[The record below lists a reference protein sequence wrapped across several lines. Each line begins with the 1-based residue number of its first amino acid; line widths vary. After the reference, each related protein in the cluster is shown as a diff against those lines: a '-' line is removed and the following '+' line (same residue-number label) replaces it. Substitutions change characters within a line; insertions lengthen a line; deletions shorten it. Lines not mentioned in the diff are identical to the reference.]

1 MPFLHDRFLRVLTV
15 KKTPLE
21 YPHQWMQ
28 KIFHFAHLKPTFSIL
43 HIHFYKTFTS
53 VYLFYTFIQ
62 IIFILLH
69 FLLFSHSWPLSLS
82 LSQTNHRHHHPATIK
97 SKPRSVY
104 LPCAFFVFI
113 LMIDWS
119 QNLDEAKT
127 QIKPKPRPIQ
137 PKTQG

>member
-1 MPFLHDRFLRVLTV
+1 MPFLHHRFLRDLTV

-104 LPCAFFVFI
+104 LPCAFFVSYSHGW
-113 LMIDWS
+113 L
-119 QNLDEAKT
+119 E
-127 QIKPKPRPIQ
+127 PKPRDKERRREKKLLKQ
-137 PKTQG
+137 